1 MKHGWECNTTWKAIY
16 CNKKKKKKADELA
29 ATVLYQ
35 AENDITCCAL

>member
-1 MKHGWECNTTWKAIY
+1 MDGNVTQHGKLSIAT
-16 CNKKKKKKADELA
+16 KKKRKKADEFA

>member
-1 MKHGWECNTTWKAIY
+1 MESYILQQKE
-16 CNKKKKKKADELA
+16 KKADELA